1 MTWPADD
8 AAGAPQPKP
17 HSDWVESGERC
28 GFRSLMCILGKAAFT
43 SADMP
48 TSAIAGATWLAAGVA
63 YFGYLNKLRRDI
75 VRLERARSYTYVRRF
90 PLN

>member
-1 MTWPADD
+1 MAYLLPRTILVVIAWGVTCALIRRIWPSAEM
-8 AAGAPQPKP
+8 P
-17 HSDWVESGERC
+17 
-28 GFRSLMCILGKAAFT
+28 AF
-43 SADMP
+43 A
-48 TSAIAGATWLAAGVA
+48 VA